1 MADNNEIFDLL
12 TKMYSDLTNKIDT
25 MNSEMQG
32 IKENIKNMDVK
43 MDAGFN
49 ELNVRIDNISTGIG
63 KIVTNEVADEL
74 SEQLKAIKNDVK
86 FVKHKV
92 QETEEDVFTI
102 QSHLK
107 IIK

>member
-12 TKMYSDLTNKIDT
+12 SKMYSDLTGKID
-25 MNSEMQG
+25 NISSEMQG
-32 IKENIKNMDVK
+32 IKQSIKDLDVK
-43 MDAGFN
+43 VDKGFN
-49 ELNVRIDNISTGIG
+49 EINARIDNLSAGIG
-63 KIVTNEVADEL
+63 NMVTNEVADEL
-74 SEQLKAIKNDVK
+74 SDQLKSIKTDVK

-102 QSHLK
+102 QSHLE